1 MNFFQRALKNVT
13 RKKTKSILLVLT
25 FFLIG
30 NLVIIG
36 QGVKLASEN
45 AKILT
50 RQKMKPIVSYEIDYD
65 AYNKAYEKMT
75 DEEKRTFVLRL
86 GLDKMLALAKDPM
99 VEAANISM
107 DRSYFAE
114 GFDSLKPIKDPTSPW
129 PEPGPVK
136 TLSSDI
142 RKGEPMPPWIPDY
155 RQPDVRIIAN
165 MHPKLIEIANG
176 DYELQDGRWY
186 TQEEIDSGNPVVV
199 IEQELAQY
207 NNLKVGD
214 TITIKMYDLQYYQN
228 ILTEDD
234 VFLDLEVVGIYKNN
248 RILDPSQPDYEWK
261 SRDRLQQPGNL
272 LLVNGGALANKEFE
286 VNKKL
291 NESYNPGGEYKP
303 VIDDLFY
310 VSIYLLNDPLKIDE
324 FKANNVANINKF
336 TKLNANDS
344 VFQTFAKPLDSISF
358 FAAIVVA
365 IVIINAIVII
375 SLITALTLKMREYE
389 LGVLL
394 AMGVPRGKV
403 VMQLFTELLLITVIG
418 FTMASVSGSL
428 ISTKIGNVVLEYQ
441 VTNSQLDT
449 SQGGQYWSPAQEYFT
464 NITQEDMLSQY
475 SVAVSPLLIGQI
487 YGLGL
492 LVVLISTI
500 IPGLMIMRFEPKRI
514 MINTY

>member
-1 MNFFQRALKNVT
+1 MNFLQRALKNTT
-13 RKKTKSILLVLT
+13 RKKTKTILLVMT

-45 AKILT
+45 AKTLT
-50 RQKMKPIVSYEIDYD
+50 RQKMKPVVSYELDYD
-65 AYNKAYEKMT
+65 AFNKAYEKMT
-75 DEEKRTFVLRL
+75 EEEKRNFVLRL
-86 GLDKMLALAKDPM
+86 GLDKMLTIAKDPL
-99 VEAANISM
+99 VEAANITM

-114 GFDSLKPIKDPTSPW
+114 GFESLKPINDPNTPW
-129 PEPGPVK
+129 PEPGPIK
-136 TLSSDI
+136 TLGSEISSD
-142 RKGEPMPPWIPDY
+142 KMMPPWIPEY

-165 MHPKLIEIANG
+165 MHPKLIEMANG
-176 DYELQDGRWY
+176 DYVIQEGRWY
-186 TQEEIDSGNPVVV
+186 TQEEIDEGKPVVIV
-199 IEQELAQY
+199 EQELAAF

-214 TITIKMYDLQYYQN
+214 SITIKMYDLQYYQN

-234 VFLDLEVVGIYKNN
+234 VMMDFEIVGIYKNN
-248 RILDPSQPDYEWK
+248 RVLDPSQPDYEWK

-272 LLVNGGALANKEFE
+272 LLVNGGALANREFE

-291 NESYNPGGEYKP
+291 NNAYNPGGEYQP
-303 VIDDLFY
+303 VKDDLFY
-310 VSIYLLNDPLKIDE
+310 VSIYLLKDPLKIEE
-324 FKANNVANINKF
+324 FKTNNTVNMNRF

-358 FAAIVVA
+358 FAAIVVT
-365 IVIINAIVII
+365 IVIVNAIVII

-394 AMGVPRGKV
+394 AMGVPRNKV
-403 VMQLFTELLLITVIG
+403 VMQLFAELLLITVIG
-418 FTMASVSGSL
+418 FTLASVSGSL

-441 VTNSQLDT
+441 VTNSALDIKE
-449 SQGGQYWSPAQEYFT
+449 GGQYWSPAQEYFT

-475 SVAVSPLLIGQI
+475 KVAVSPLLIVQI

-492 LVVLISTI
+492 IVVLISTI
-500 IPGLMIMRFEPKRI
+500 IPGLMIMRYEPKRI
-514 MINTY
+514 MTNTY